1 MWVAVAVQLWDSE
14 IKIISGEL
22 VGVGVL
28 IMLIIRLMNFI
39 GS

>member
-22 VGVGVL
+22 VGVL
-28 IMLIIRLMNFI
+28 IMLIIMNFI